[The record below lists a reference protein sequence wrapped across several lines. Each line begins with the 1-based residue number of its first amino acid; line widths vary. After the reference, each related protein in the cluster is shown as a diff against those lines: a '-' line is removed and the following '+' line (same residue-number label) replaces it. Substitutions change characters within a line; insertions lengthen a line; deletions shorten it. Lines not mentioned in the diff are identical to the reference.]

1 MHWKRERSAL
11 ELAVSWELAQATPN
25 DSGMPREVK
34 AVIDTALPL
43 KDAELLMGMPEHKV
57 TLNTSRAPSQTDF
70 WALLRCSSGLIS
82 LSIEAKAGEPFDKTV
97 DAWLNQDEKK
107 HGREERLRWL
117 CEILKSSPSMDDCG
131 SLRYQLFHRTA
142 SALKEAERC
151 GASAAVMLVQA
162 FPGAEKSWADFERF
176 GSYLGVQVNID
187 CLVQVPSHQMPQ
199 LYVGWV
205 TSRCADDK
213 EIAATLVDL

>member
-1 MHWKRERSAL
+1 MKRILIPSLGPVQWKALLADPQMHWKRERSAL

-82 LSIEAKAGEPFDKTV
+82 LSIEAKAGEPFAPQRPV
-97 DAWLNQDEKK
+97 AIQ
-107 HGREERLRWL
+107 
-117 CEILKSSPSMDDCG
+117 
-131 SLRYQLFHRTA
+131 
-142 SALKEAERC
+142 
-151 GASAAVMLVQA
+151 AAA
-162 FPGAEKSWADFERF
+162 F
-176 GSYLGVQVNID
+176 Y
-187 CLVQVPSHQMPQ
+187 
-199 LYVGWV
+199 
-205 TSRCADDK
+205 
-213 EIAATLVDL
+213 IARPVHNVRVLESGHHFN